1 MTKPKSSHRRLRA
14 GNLEPSFASRD
25 RDQRRRE
32 TDRFG
37 SIVSLL
43 DSKMNTIKSTW
54 IGWGALCVA
63 GGGAYYFAKRS
74 INADR
79 LTRFDATQKRKD
91 EMAKAEASA
100 RAAAEQSK
108 AAVARAGKLNSGS
121 QKDDAYSPS
130 EELGHDPA
138 PTRHEPDTDAQR
150 LAEKG
155 KYEAAEV
162 FRSRKGDRFS

>member
-1 MTKPKSSHRRLRA
+1 
-14 GNLEPSFASRD
+14 
-25 RDQRRRE
+25 
-32 TDRFG
+32 
-37 SIVSLL
+37 
-43 DSKMNTIKSTW
+43 MNTIKSTW

-91 EMAKAEASA
+91 KMAKAEASA
-100 RAAAEQSK
+100 RVWTQIPPSPPWRDRIDSRASLTDIWYWLKAAAEQSK
-108 AAVARAGKLNSGS
+108 AAVARAGQLNSGS

>member
-1 MTKPKSSHRRLRA
+1 
-14 GNLEPSFASRD
+14 
-25 RDQRRRE
+25 
-32 TDRFG
+32 
-37 SIVSLL
+37 
-43 DSKMNTIKSTW
+43 MNTIKSTW

-108 AAVARAGKLNSGS
+108 AAVARAGQLNSGS
-121 QKDDAYSPS
+121 PKDDAYSPS